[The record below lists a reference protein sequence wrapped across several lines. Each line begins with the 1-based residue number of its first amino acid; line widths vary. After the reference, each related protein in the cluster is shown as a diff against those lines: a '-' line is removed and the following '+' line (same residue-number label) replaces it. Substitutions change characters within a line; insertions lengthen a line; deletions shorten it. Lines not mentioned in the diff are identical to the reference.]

1 MSPRALLTAIGS
13 TAVAFAIAIGI
24 AVGSVSSQATPAAAS
39 AASTQTTISIQPEVA
54 QRTLLA
60 NQDCPYAV

>member
-24 AVGSVSSQATPAAAS
+24 AAGSVSSQAIPAAAS
-39 AASTQTTISIQPEVA
+39 AARTQTTISVQPEVA

-60 NQDCPYAV
+60 NQDCPFAV

>member
-24 AVGSVSSQATPAAAS
+24 AAGSVSSQATPAAS
-39 AASTQTTISIQPEVA
+39 AASVQTTTSVQPDVA
-54 QRTLLA
+54 PFTLLA
-60 NQDCPYAV
+60 NQDCPFAV

>member
-13 TAVAFAIAIGI
+13 TAVAFAITIGI
-24 AVGSVSSQATPAAAS
+24 AAGSVSSQATPAAAS
-39 AASTQTTISIQPEVA
+39 AASTQIIHHVEPEVA
-54 QRTLLA
+54 HLTLLA

>member
-24 AVGSVSSQATPAAAS
+24 AAGSVSSQAIPAAAS
-39 AASTQTTISIQPEVA
+39 AARTQTTISVQPEVA